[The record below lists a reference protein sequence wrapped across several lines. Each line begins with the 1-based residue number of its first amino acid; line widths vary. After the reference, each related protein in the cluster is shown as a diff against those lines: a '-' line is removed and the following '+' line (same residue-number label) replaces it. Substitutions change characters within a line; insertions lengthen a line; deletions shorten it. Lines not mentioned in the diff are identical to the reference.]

1 MARSV
6 ALSRPGQA
14 KRTTGTQFAA
24 LPYRITDDGLEIL
37 VITSRRTRR
46 WIVPKGWP
54 MEDMGPAQSAA
65 REAWEEAGV
74 SGEIQTTPLGHYH
87 YVKEMR
93 KVSLPCRV
101 DVFAL
106 RVTRQHRQFAEKD
119 ARELKWVSPLEAAAM
134 VDEPGLRRLI
144 LRATAKL
151 VAQAHNSKG

>member
-1 MARSV
+1 MAGNV

-24 LPYRITDDGLEIL
+24 LPYRITDSGLEIL
-37 VITSRRTRR
+37 IITSRRTRR

-54 MEDMGPAQSAA
+54 IEEMGPAESAA
-65 REAWEEAGV
+65 REALEEAGV
-74 SGEIQTTPLGHYH
+74 SGEIQTTALGHYH
-87 YVKEMR
+87 YVKEKR
-93 KVSLPCRV
+93 KVNLPCRV

-106 RVTRQHRQFAEKD
+106 RVTRQHKQFAEKD

-144 LRATAKL
+144 LRAAAKL
-151 VAQAHNSKG
+151 VAQARNTTG